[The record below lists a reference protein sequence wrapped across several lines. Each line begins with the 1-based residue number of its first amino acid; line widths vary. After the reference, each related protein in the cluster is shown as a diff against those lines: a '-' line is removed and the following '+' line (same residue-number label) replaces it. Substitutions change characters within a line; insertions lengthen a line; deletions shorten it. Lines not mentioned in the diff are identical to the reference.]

1 MDILNGIGLRPDG
14 TLRYVTKNIP
24 GRVEWWEIRE
34 ARWIG
39 MKRMKGPNRGT
50 SSGCL
55 RETVALKTRAAACGC
70 LLVFHYN
77 GT

>member
-55 RETVALKTRAAACGC
+55 RDRSSEDESRSLW
-70 LLVFHYN
+70 LLTGVPL
-77 GT
+77 